1 MYTLLN
7 EINSPD
13 DIKKLDISQLTQL
26 AKELREYIISV
37 ISENGGHLAPNLGV
51 VELTLV
57 LHYLYNTPDDKIIWD
72 VGHQA
77 YIHKIITGR
86 KDRFPTIRQ
95 YGGISGFPKIEESKY
110 DHFGVGHA
118 STSISAAIGIAC
130 ARDLKKEDNA
140 VIAVIGDGS
149 MTNGLAFEGLNNAGS
164 LNKDIT
170 VILND
175 NNMSI
180 SQNVGALHKYLTYI
194 LTTSTYNKVKADIWE
209 LTGRLSRFGQRI
221 RSTMRQVDEGLKA
234 LVVPGLL
241 FERLGFRYI
250 GPVDGHDIPELI
262 RIFREVQKMKGPILV
277 HVCTKKGKGYELAE
291 KNATHF
297 HGLTPFNRETGAA
310 RSVSPIPTYSKVFGN
325 TLTAIAEKD
334 EKIVAIS
341 AAMAVGT
348 GLTPF
353 CDKFP
358 ERFFDV
364 GIAEGHAVTFAA
376 GLATQGMKPVVA
388 IYSSFLQRSYDQ
400 IIHDVALQKLPV
412 IFAIDRAGL
421 VGDDGPT
428 HHGIFDLSF
437 LRHIPN
443 MVVMAPK
450 DEQELQDMLWTATH
464 YQAGPIAIR
473 YPRGQGVGKPLK
485 STFNIIPIGQG
496 EIVTKCEGKELAI
509 LTIGSMVYPAIKV
522 AEKLSA
528 FNIQAT
534 VVNMRFIKPLDDK
547 MLRQIALTHDAIV
560 TLEDNVKQG
569 GFGSAVNEYL
579 IENQLFEIKSLCL
592 GLPDE
597 FVEHGANEILYH
609 NVGLDLEG
617 ITNSITQFLGVD
629 ATPEKWES
637 GEYIPK
643 NNVLEY
649 TTT

>member
-1 MYTLLN
+1 MSTLLN
-7 EINSPD
+7 EIKSPD
-13 DIKKLDISQLTQL
+13 DIKNFDITKLSQL
-26 AKELREYIISV
+26 AEELREYIISV
-37 ISENGGHLAPNLGV
+37 ISENGGHLAPSLGV

-57 LHYLYNTPDDKIIWD
+57 LHYLYNTPNDKIIWD

-86 KDRFPTIRQ
+86 KDRFSTIRQ

-130 ARDLKKEDNA
+130 ARDLKKENNA

-149 MTNGLAFEGLNNAGS
+149 MTGGLAFEGLNNAGS
-164 LNKDIT
+164 LNKDLT

-194 LTTSTYNKVKADIWE
+194 LTTSTYNKVKSDIWE
-209 LTGRLSRFGQRI
+209 LTGRLARFGQRI

-262 RIFREVQKMKGPILV
+262 RVFREVQKMKGPILV
-277 HVCTKKGKGYELAE
+277 HVCTIKGKGYELAE
-291 KNATHF
+291 KNASHF
-297 HGLTPFNRETGAA
+297 HGLTPFHRETGAA
-310 RSVSPIPTYSKVFGN
+310 RSVSPVPTYSKVFGN
-325 TLTAIAEKD
+325 TLTTIAEKD
-334 EKIVAIS
+334 EKVVAIS
-341 AAMAVGT
+341 AAMAIGT

-376 GLATQGMKPVVA
+376 GLATQGLKPVVA

-412 IFAIDRAGL
+412 VFAIDRAGL

-450 DEQELQDMLWTATH
+450 DEPELQDMLWTATQ
-464 YQAGPIAIR
+464 YQEGPIAIR
-473 YPRGQGVGKPLK
+473 YPRGQGVGKQLK
-485 STFNIIPIGQG
+485 TTFNKIPIGQG
-496 EIVTKCEGKELAI
+496 EIVAAGKGRDLAI
-509 LTIGSMVYPAIKV
+509 LAIGAMVYPALHV
-522 AEKLSA
+522 AEKLSKI
-528 FNIQAT
+528 NIQAT
-534 VVNMRFIKPLDDK
+534 VVNMRFVKPLDGR
-547 MLRQIALTHDAIV
+547 LLQQLALTHDALV
-560 TLEDNVKQG
+560 TLEENVRQG
-569 GFGSAVNEYL
+569 GFGSAVNEFL
-579 IENQLFEIKSLCL
+579 MENRIFDIKTLCL

-597 FVEHGANEILYH
+597 FIEHGANEILYH
-609 NVGLDLEG
+609 NVGLDVDG
-617 ITNSITQFLGVD
+617 ITSSITKFLGIELISENWQASEYV
-629 ATPEKWES
+629 PETAFE
-637 GEYIPK
+637 
-643 NNVLEY
+643 L